1 MKQFVGYIFVLLV
14 VLMGCTTDAERTRMR
29 SELDSIN
36 VLNRTDQPFTV
47 QDVEPY
53 VSFFDQH
60 GTANDRLLA
69 HYLLGRAYYE
79 QGEAPMALQCYHDA
93 VECADTLSSDC
104 DYAQLARVYGQM
116 AEIFYY
122 QGLYRQQ
129 LNFEDLSVKFA
140 WMGKDTLL
148 ALMNYE
154 QEYLVYSKL
163 DITDSAIMVIEDVA
177 QKYKQYGKPSN
188 SAIALGLAIKPLI
201 EKGDFLKAE
210 TFMNVY
216 ESMSG
221 LFDQHGNIES
231 GREIYY
237 RVKGLYYLYT
247 NKLDSAEFYFRKELR
262 YGKDYN
268 NQDAGAKGLSQVYQ
282 IRHQWDSV
290 AKYSIYAYAMRDSM
304 NSKKATKE
312 VERMQAMFDYTRHQE
327 EARKEKEIASQEKAK
342 RQLSIAILLLV
353 VIVAAFV
360 INKMYR
366 DRKKKQAEYVR
377 NLELLEQT
385 QSEVLQLREHAEE
398 YEELIAVKEKLLEE
412 LSARLQEQR
421 RKSLT
426 DNAAIDKQLQETDIY
441 RQLEASRQNG
451 TKLTIEELRES
462 RKLVLENLP
471 DFSSM
476 LMSKEYKM
484 SQKDFDLCVLFRLGF
499 KSKEVSNMLGL
510 TQGRVSQI
518 CTKILR
524 DVFKKDEG
532 GAAELINILHEWC

>member
-1 MKQFVGYIFVLLV
+1 M
-14 VLMGCTTDAERTRMR
+14 
-29 SELDSIN
+29 
-36 VLNRTDQPFTV
+36 
-47 QDVEPY
+47 
-53 VSFFDQH
+53 
-60 GTANDRLLA
+60 
-69 HYLLGRAYYE
+69 
-79 QGEAPMALQCYHDA
+79 
-93 VECADTLSSDC
+93 
-104 DYAQLARVYGQM
+104 
-116 AEIFYY
+116 
-122 QGLYRQQ
+122 
-129 LNFEDLSVKFA
+129 
-140 WMGKDTLL
+140 
-148 ALMNYE
+148 
-154 QEYLVYSKL
+154 
-163 DITDSAIMVIEDVA
+163 
-177 QKYKQYGKPSN
+177 
-188 SAIALGLAIKPLI
+188 
-201 EKGDFLKAE
+201 
-210 TFMNVY
+210 
-216 ESMSG
+216 
-221 LFDQHGNIES
+221 
-231 GREIYY
+231 
-237 RVKGLYYLYT
+237 
-247 NKLDSAEFYFRKELR
+247 
-262 YGKDYN
+262 
-268 NQDAGAKGLSQVYQ
+268 
-282 IRHQWDSV
+282 
-290 AKYSIYAYAMRDSM
+290 YAYAMSDSLH
-304 NSKKATKE
+304 ARRTTKE
-312 VERMQAMFDYTRHQE
+312 VERIQALYDYTRHQE

-353 VIVAAFV
+353 VIVAALV

-441 RQLEASRQNG
+441 KQLEASRQNG

-518 CTKILR
+518 CTKLLR

>member
-1 MKQFVGYIFVLLV
+1 MKQFVGYIFALLV

-29 SELDSIN
+29 TELDSIN
-36 VLNRTDQPFTV
+36 QRNRNDQPFTV

-93 VECADTLSSDC
+93 VECADTTNTEC
-104 DYAQLARVYGQM
+104 DYNQLSRVYGQLG
-116 AEIFYY
+116 Y
-122 QGLYRQQ
+122 LYHKQALFSYERIARKKAMHYAY
-129 LNFEDLSVKFA
+129 LA
-140 WMGKDTLL
+140 KDTCMAIFELEMTAVIFFL
-148 ALMNYE
+148 EN
-154 QEYLVYSKL
+154 KK
-163 DITDSAIMVIEDVA
+163 DSAE
-177 QKYKQYGKPSN
+177 
-188 SAIALGLAIKPLI
+188 L
-201 EKGDFLKAE
+201 FLKKSMQLYHQSGFFQNEYQASVLLMHLYAE
-210 TFMNVY
+210 QPKKLPELKSLINQFETKSN
-216 ESMSG
+216 
-221 LFDQHGNIES
+221 LFDEHH
-231 GREIYY
+231 EIHSA
-237 RVKGLYYLYT
+237 RRLYYYYVGRYYEGI
-247 NKLDSAEFYFRKELR
+247 NMLDSAEFYYRKISYPHISYTSL
-262 YGKDYN
+262 N
-268 NQDAGAKGLSQVYQ
+268 SMCKGLLSVFNK
-282 IRHQWDSV
+282 RHQSDSV
-290 AKYSIYAYAMRDSM
+290 FKYAQLYCGVNDSSLILKDQTLTAQM
-304 NSKKATKE
+304 AASYKYNLI
-312 VERMQAMFDYTRHQE
+312 QD
-327 EARKEKEIASQEKAK
+327 EARKNEAKAYSANI
-342 RQLSIAILLLV
+342 RFFILAFIVLFL
-353 VIVAAFV
+353 IVAGAIV
-360 INKMYR
+360 
-366 DRKKKQAEYVR
+366 RKRYIKKQAEYVR

-426 DNAAIDKQLQETDIY
+426 DNAAIDKRLQETDIY
-441 RQLEASRQNG
+441 KKLEASRQNG

-471 DFSSM
+471 DFSSL

-518 CTKILR
+518 CTKLLR

>member
-1 MKQFVGYIFVLLV
+1 MKQFVGYIFALLV

-154 QEYLVYSKL
+154 QESLAYNNLG
-163 DITDSAIMVIEDVA
+163 IQDSAIFIIEDVA
-177 QKYKQYGKPSN
+177 SKYKKYGRPSD
-188 SAIALGLAIKPLI
+188 SAIALGTIIRTLI
-201 EKGDFLKAE
+201 NKGEYQKAKQYMD
-210 TFMNVY
+210 TY
-216 ESMSG
+216 KSKSG
-221 LFDQHGNIES
+221 FFDGHGNIVK
-231 GREIYY
+231 GREVFYSFN
-237 RVKGLYYLYT
+237 GLYFLKT
-247 NKLDSAEFYFRKELR
+247 DKLDSAEFYFRKELR
-262 YGKDYN
+262 DGKDFN
-268 NQDAGAKGLSQVYQ
+268 NQHAAARGLTSLYQ
-282 IRHQWDSV
+282 KRQRFDSV
-290 AKYSIYAYAMRDSM
+290 AKYSMYAYAMSDSLH
-304 NSKKATKE
+304 ARRTTKE
-312 VERMQAMFDYTRHQE
+312 VERIQAMYNYTRHQE
-327 EARKEKEIASQEKAK
+327 AARKEKEIAAQEKAK

-353 VIVAAFV
+353 VIVAALV

-471 DFSSM
+471 DFSSL

-518 CTKILR
+518 CTKLLR

>member
-1 MKQFVGYIFVLLV
+1 
-14 VLMGCTTDAERTRMR
+14 MGCTTDAERTRMR

-154 QEYLVYSKL
+154 QESLAYNNLG
-163 DITDSAIMVIEDVA
+163 IQDSAIFIIEDVA
-177 QKYKQYGKPSN
+177 SKYKKYGRPSD
-188 SAIALGLAIKPLI
+188 SAIALGTIIRTLI
-201 EKGDFLKAE
+201 NKGEYQKAKQYMD
-210 TFMNVY
+210 TY
-216 ESMSG
+216 KSKSG
-221 LFDQHGNIES
+221 FFDGHGNIVK
-231 GREIYY
+231 GREVFYSFN
-237 RVKGLYYLYT
+237 GLYFLKT
-247 NKLDSAEFYFRKELR
+247 DKLDSAEFYFRKELR
-262 YGKDYN
+262 DGKDFN
-268 NQDAGAKGLSQVYQ
+268 NQHAAARGLTSLYQ
-282 IRHQWDSV
+282 KRQRFDSV
-290 AKYSIYAYAMRDSM
+290 AKYSMYAYAMSDSLH
-304 NSKKATKE
+304 ARRTTKE
-312 VERMQAMFDYTRHQE
+312 VERIQALYDYTRHQE

-353 VIVAAFV
+353 VIVAALV

-441 RQLEASRQNG
+441 RKLEASRQNG

-471 DFSSM
+471 DFSSL

-518 CTKILR
+518 CTKLLR

>member
-1 MKQFVGYIFVLLV
+1 MKQFVGYIFALLV

-69 HYLLGRAYYE
+69 HYLLGRAFYE
-79 QGEAPMALQCYHDA
+79 QGEASMALQCYHDA
-93 VECADTLSSDC
+93 VECADTTNTEC
-104 DYAQLARVYGQM
+104 DYNQLSRVYGQLG
-116 AEIFYY
+116 Y
-122 QGLYRQQ
+122 LYHKQALFSYERIARKKAMHYAY
-129 LNFEDLSVKFA
+129 LA
-140 WMGKDTLL
+140 KDTCMAIFELEMTAVIFFL
-148 ALMNYE
+148 EN
-154 QEYLVYSKL
+154 KK
-163 DITDSAIMVIEDVA
+163 DSAE
-177 QKYKQYGKPSN
+177 
-188 SAIALGLAIKPLI
+188 L
-201 EKGDFLKAE
+201 FLKKSMQLYHQSGFFQNEYQASVLLMHLYAE
-210 TFMNVY
+210 QPKKLPELKSLINQFETKSN
-216 ESMSG
+216 
-221 LFDQHGNIES
+221 LFDEHH
-231 GREIYY
+231 EIHSA
-237 RVKGLYYLYT
+237 RRLYYYYVGRYYEGI
-247 NKLDSAEFYFRKELR
+247 NMLDSAEFYYRKISYPHISYTSLNSM
-262 YGKDYN
+262 Y
-268 NQDAGAKGLSQVYQ
+268 KGLLSVFNK
-282 IRHQWDSV
+282 RHQSDSV
-290 AKYSIYAYAMRDSM
+290 FKYAQLYCGVNDSSLILKDQTLTAQM
-304 NSKKATKE
+304 AASYKYNLI
-312 VERMQAMFDYTRHQE
+312 QD
-327 EARKEKEIASQEKAK
+327 EARKNEAKAYSANIRFFILAFIVLFLIVSGAIVRK
-342 RQLSIAILLLV
+342 RYI
-353 VIVAAFV
+353 
-360 INKMYR
+360 
-366 DRKKKQAEYVR
+366 KKQAEYVR
-377 NLELLEQT
+377 NLGLLEQT

-471 DFSSM
+471 DFSSL

-518 CTKILR
+518 CTKLLR